1 MNAILFT
8 KVGGRSLALRL
19 NRARCYV
26 PLTLGLLL
34 LCGAFLQVGYQLGRT
49 TAPRA
54 MTTIT
59 ATEQSLAQAQINTLA
74 QRMGQMRAQVQ
85 RLEALGQRLSQV
97 AGINPD
103 DFNLDAAPAL
113 GGQQARIAAAAPGLS
128 VMQQAL
134 DQLSQFI
141 DLRERRLTVLERLLA
156 SRGFT
161 EPSFTFGEPAT
172 QAFVSS
178 GFGVRSDPFTGMT
191 EFHSGLDFAGRIGSP
206 IVAAADGVVS
216 WVGTRE
222 GYGHMVEITHSNGLV
237 TRYGHTQRNLVHS
250 GELVN
255 KGQTIALLGSTGR
268 STGPHVHFEV
278 LKGGVAV
285 DPAQYLAGLAAKK

>member
-8 KVGGRSLALRL
+8 KVGGRSLAVRL

-26 PLTLGLLL
+26 PLALGFLL
-34 LCGAFLQVGYQLGRT
+34 LCGTLLQAGYQVGRT
-49 TAPRA
+49 VAPHD
-54 MTTIT
+54 T
-59 ATEQSLAQAQINTLA
+59 ATASVSEQSLAQAQINTLA

-103 DFNLDAAPAL
+103 DFNLQSAPAL
-113 GGQQARIAAAAPGLS
+113 GGQQARVAAAAPGLS
-128 VMQQAL
+128 VMQQAIE
-134 DQLSQFI
+134 QLSQFI
-141 DLRERRLTVLERLLA
+141 DLRERRLTVLDRLLA
-156 SRGFT
+156 SRGYT
-161 EPSFTFGEPAT
+161 EPHFTFGEPAA

-178 GFGVRSDPFTGMT
+178 GFGERSDPFTGLN
-191 EFHSGLDFAGRIGSP
+191 EFHSGLDFAGRAGSP

-216 WVGTRE
+216 WAGTRE
-222 GYGHMVEITHSNGLV
+222 GYGHMVEINHSNGLV

-250 GELVN
+250 GELVS

-278 LKGGVAV
+278 LQGGVAV
-285 DPAQYLAGLAAKK
+285 DPAQYLAGLAVKK

>member
-8 KVGGRSLALRL
+8 KVGGRSLAVRL

-26 PLTLGLLL
+26 PLTVGFML
-34 LCGAFLQVGYQLGRT
+34 LCGALLLGGYQLGRT
-49 TAPRA
+49 AAPRDSA
-54 MTTIT
+54 T
-59 ATEQSLAQAQINTLA
+59 ASVSEQSLAQAQINTLA

-85 RLEALGQRLSQV
+85 RLEALGQRLTQV

-113 GGQQARIAAAAPGLS
+113 GGPQARIAAAAPSLS

-141 DLRERRLTVLERLLA
+141 DLRERRLTVLDRLLA

-161 EPSFTFGEPAT
+161 EPHFTFGEPAT

-178 GFGVRSDPFTGMT
+178 GFGERSDPFTGLT
-191 EFHSGLDFAGRIGSP
+191 EFHNGLDFAGRAGSP

-222 GYGHMVEITHSNGLV
+222 GYGHMVEIDHSNGLV
-237 TRYGHTQRNLVHS
+237 TRYGHTQRNLVHC
-250 GELVN
+250 GEVVS

-278 LKGGVAV
+278 LQAGVAV
-285 DPAQYLAGLAAKK
+285 DPAQYLAVLAAKK